1 MPNESVQELDVLVV
15 GAGFS
20 GVYQLYRL
28 RDLGFKVHLV
38 EAGAGLG
45 GVWHWNCYP
54 GARTDTHA
62 QIYQFTRDDLW
73 QDWNWS
79 ELFPSWSE
87 MQAYFT
93 YVDQKLDLS
102 KDISFKTRVVAAE
115 FDEPNDQWVVRCDD
129 RSTVRASYLDIN
141 TGFGAKPYLPPLAG
155 LDTFEGHCHHT
166 ALWPQEGL
174 SLAGQRVGVIG
185 TGASG
190 VQVSQEASLDAQA
203 LTVFQRT
210 PNLALPMQQR
220 QLTVEDND
228 AMKAEYPEMFQAR
241 GESFAGFG
249 FDFIGENVTEVSAEA
264 RNATYE
270 QLWAAGGFRY
280 WLATYQDTLF
290 DDVANRYAYDF
301 WRDKVRARINDP
313 AVADKLAP
321 MEPPHPFGTKR
332 PSLEQ
337 WYYDMFN
344 NDNVSLVD
352 LNETPIERVTPNG
365 VMTSAGEIELDV
377 LILATG
383 FDAVTGGLTSIDI
396 RSTTGQS
403 FEEVWADG
411 VKTQLGVATAGF
423 PNLLFGYGPQS
434 PCAFCNGPSSAEYQG
449 ELIVQTLVHMRES
462 GLSRIE
468 AVPEAQEAWRT
479 LIDDFWQT
487 SLFPKARSWYTG
499 VNIPGKHVES
509 LNFPMGLPTYI
520 EKYQESADNGYAGF
534 VLS

>member
-190 VQVSQEASLDAQA
+190 VQVSQEASLDAA
-203 LTVFQRT
+203 SPHGVPENAEPGAT
-210 PNLALPMQQR
+210 
-220 QLTVEDND
+220 D
-228 AMKAEYPEMFQAR
+228 A
-241 GESFAGFG
+241 
-249 FDFIGENVTEVSAEA
+249 
-264 RNATYE
+264 
-270 QLWAAGGFRY
+270 
-280 WLATYQDTLF
+280 
-290 DDVANRYAYDF
+290 
-301 WRDKVRARINDP
+301 
-313 AVADKLAP
+313 
-321 MEPPHPFGTKR
+321 
-332 PSLEQ
+332 
-337 WYYDMFN
+337 
-344 NDNVSLVD
+344 
-352 LNETPIERVTPNG
+352 
-365 VMTSAGEIELDV
+365 
-377 LILATG
+377 
-383 FDAVTGGLTSIDI
+383 
-396 RSTTGQS
+396 
-403 FEEVWADG
+403 
-411 VKTQLGVATAGF
+411 ATATHGR
-423 PNLLFGYGPQS
+423 G
-434 PCAFCNGPSSAEYQG
+434 
-449 ELIVQTLVHMRES
+449 
-462 GLSRIE
+462 
-468 AVPEAQEAWRT
+468 
-479 LIDDFWQT
+479 
-487 SLFPKARSWYTG
+487 
-499 VNIPGKHVES
+499 
-509 LNFPMGLPTYI
+509 
-520 EKYQESADNGYAGF
+520 
-534 VLS
+534 